1 MKFQKRKPKH
11 SDVAL
16 KESKMINISKFF
28 LSVFCLILFS
38 GITSNIFS
46 QSGVTT
52 RVKIINVSD
61 LEKIVN
67 QNEDRA
73 LLINVWATW
82 CLPCREEFPD
92 LVKLAQDYNK
102 NIRIVGISVDDY
114 DDLNSKVIP
123 FLEQQNAVFENYL
136 LKVADPE
143 DFINLLN
150 KDWSGAIPATFIYND
165 KGKQNESLIGKQS
178 YELFEKAI
186 KKVID

>member
-1 MKFQKRKPKH
+1 
-11 SDVAL
+11 
-16 KESKMINISKFF
+16 MIPYKKTI
-28 LSVFCLILFS
+28 LLILLIFFFN
-38 GITSNIFS
+38 GITSTVFS

-52 RVKIINVSD
+52 QVKVINILD

-67 QNEDRA
+67 QNEGRA
-73 LLINVWATW
+73 LIINVWATW

-92 LVKLAQDYNK
+92 LVKLANDYNK

-123 FLEQQNAVFENYL
+123 FLEQQNAEFENYL
-136 LKVADPE
+136 LKVVDPE

-150 KDWSGAIPATFIYND
+150 KDWSGAIPATFIYDNT
-165 KGKQNESLIGKQS
+165 GKQNESLIGKHS